1 MGDNYKDD
9 ADEYPVKE
17 HINVKVI
24 KKSGNLEAWNSQK
37 ILNAV
42 GKSAA
47 RIATKL
53 SYIDQKNILEI
64 VEHELDDNAET
75 EVSVETIH
83 SLVEK
88 ALAKVRPDV
97 AISYMDYRNWVKRNA
112 KLMDEVT
119 RECNTIQ
126 FIGDKS
132 NANADSNMVSTKR
145 VKKLDVLETAQYR
158 EYFLNSEEKKAEA
171 AGYIYIHD
179 KGARQDT
186 MNCFDRSTRFIT
198 SQGVKSFYDFCDGDE
213 IIVLTHTGEWKKATV
228 HSYGWQKV
236 QKVKFKRGAS
246 KEKEIIVTEN
256 HRWLLKD
263 GTETTN
269 LKVGDKL
276 IETPDITKFDFHSLS
291 RENKKLWCLGFAYA
305 DGSIVLD
312 NKIPTMHVRLCG
324 DKKTYNH
331 NFEEAGYNVTYPTSL
346 NGDAHIRM
354 QDIHSKEFPYFLL
367 NYTNILYFI
376 NGFLCADG
384 NKSTCTGNENSPFR
398 GIQVTGEFNKYIYDL
413 LNISGYYVTGMTNLT
428 GQKTNYGTRKKET
441 ISYTIYSNCGDRTW
455 FVTDIEPIK
464 LNINAQVWCLE
475 VEDNH
480 SFILENGIPTGN
492 CCIFD
497 VNSVLSG
504 GFEMGNV
511 WYNEP
516 KSLDVAFDVIGDIT
530 LMAASQQYG
539 GFTIPEVDKLLS
551 KYAEKTYQSAYK
563 EEYEKLIRLGI
574 PEEIAQKEA
583 KISGNKQVKKE
594 MRQGY
599 QGWEYK
605 FNTVASSRGDYPSAK
620 KAA

>member
-1 MGDNYKDD
+1 MGDNYQNDI
-9 ADEYPVKE
+9 DEYPVKE
-17 HINVKVI
+17 HINVKVV
-24 KKSGNLEAWNSQK
+24 KKSGNLEPWNSQK

-42 GKSAA
+42 GKSAS

-119 RECNTIQ
+119 KECNTIQ

-158 EYFLNSEEKKAEA
+158 EYFLNSEEKKAEG

-186 MNCFDRSTRFIT
+186 M
-198 SQGVKSFYDFCDGDE
+198 
-213 IIVLTHTGEWKKATV
+213 
-228 HSYGWQKV
+228 
-236 QKVKFKRGAS
+236 
-246 KEKEIIVTEN
+246 
-256 HRWLLKD
+256 
-263 GTETTN
+263 
-269 LKVGDKL
+269 
-276 IETPDITKFDFHSLS
+276 
-291 RENKKLWCLGFAYA
+291 
-305 DGSIVLD
+305 
-312 NKIPTMHVRLCG
+312 
-324 DKKTYNH
+324 
-331 NFEEAGYNVTYPTSL
+331 
-346 NGDAHIRM
+346 
-354 QDIHSKEFPYFLL
+354 
-367 NYTNILYFI
+367 
-376 NGFLCADG
+376 
-384 NKSTCTGNENSPFR
+384 
-398 GIQVTGEFNKYIYDL
+398 
-413 LNISGYYVTGMTNLT
+413 
-428 GQKTNYGTRKKET
+428 
-441 ISYTIYSNCGDRTW
+441 
-455 FVTDIEPIK
+455 
-464 LNINAQVWCLE
+464 
-475 VEDNH
+475 
-480 SFILENGIPTGN
+480 N

-539 GFTIPEVDKLLS
+539 C
-551 KYAEKTYQSAYK
+551 
-563 EEYEKLIRLGI
+563 LI
-574 PEEIAQKEA
+574 
-583 KISGNKQVKKE
+583 
-594 MRQGY
+594 
-599 QGWEYK
+599 
-605 FNTVASSRGDYPSAK
+605 
-620 KAA
+620 

>member
-64 VEHELDDNAET
+64 VEHELDNNAET

-88 ALAKVRPDV
+88 ALAQVRPDV

-145 VKKLDVLETAQYR
+145 VKKLDVLETTQYR
-158 EYFLNSEEKKAEA
+158 EYFLNSEEKKAEG

-186 MNCFDRSTRFIT
+186 MNC
-198 SQGVKSFYDFCDGDE
+198 
-213 IIVLTHTGEWKKATV
+213 
-228 HSYGWQKV
+228 
-236 QKVKFKRGAS
+236 
-246 KEKEIIVTEN
+246 
-256 HRWLLKD
+256 
-263 GTETTN
+263 
-269 LKVGDKL
+269 
-276 IETPDITKFDFHSLS
+276 
-291 RENKKLWCLGFAYA
+291 
-305 DGSIVLD
+305 
-312 NKIPTMHVRLCG
+312 
-324 DKKTYNH
+324 
-331 NFEEAGYNVTYPTSL
+331 
-346 NGDAHIRM
+346 
-354 QDIHSKEFPYFLL
+354 
-367 NYTNILYFI
+367 
-376 NGFLCADG
+376 
-384 NKSTCTGNENSPFR
+384 
-398 GIQVTGEFNKYIYDL
+398 
-413 LNISGYYVTGMTNLT
+413 
-428 GQKTNYGTRKKET
+428 
-441 ISYTIYSNCGDRTW
+441 
-455 FVTDIEPIK
+455 
-464 LNINAQVWCLE
+464 
-475 VEDNH
+475 
-480 SFILENGIPTGN
+480 
-492 CCIFD
+492 CIFD
-497 VNSVLSG
+497 VNGVLSG

-605 FNTVASSRGDYPSAK
+605 FNTVASSRGDYPFLTITFGLATDKWGKLASKTILRVHADGQGKDGMK
-620 KAA
+620 KPVLFPKLVFLYDENLHSEGCVNYDIFEAGVQCSSKTMYPKKLGLMLAIA